1 MAVRLKEWQKPWV
14 AWDGINISDN
24 HVISVLLRA
33 ANNLIHV
40 NEDRELYVDLQL
52 DDWIAPDD
60 DFPAWVT
67 VGKILAE
74 DWWQRSGLILNWQT
88 ISWDYARLILDTN
101 WTLYI
106 DKGTGIW
113 EEIWWGSGWD
123 SNVKYFNLPN
133 LSNAQV
139 WQAVIDWFLD
149 GNYPIVVYQWE
160 TYLVQAQPMANTLR
174 FYDIHP
180 IVTSILNQWFSTVEL
195 NTLYLYWDGSHVFDS
210 WSIDRIWISPQVLA
224 TNVDYQNPYQPQYP
238 WSPTTK
244 QYVDNRITIS
254 ATAPDYPIQGTLWYD
269 TTNDEL
275 KSYDGTN
282 WNTIGSGGGS
292 TYTAWRWIDI
302 TNDVISTTYVAWENV
317 TIEEAIESDMRGPA
331 PSWFH
336 VPLSSEWEAVYDV
349 WTDLWGWSSDW
360 TNLGIAL
367 KLPFA
372 GYRVNWSADVY
383 FQGSM
388 GLYWSSS
395 HYSTNN
401 AYDLLFTP
409 NSISIN
415 PQSAYYRAGGLSV
428 RCFKN
433 SPVIPTS
440 SWTKLYW
447 TSIESWGIFRSSTD
461 WLISMSSDWQTWI
474 TIADKN
480 LWATQVRNSWDT
492 VSAANCWWYFQ
503 RWNNYMFPFTWSVT
517 TSSTQVD
524 ASNYWPWNYYSSDTF
539 ITSNWAWDSTDNA
552 NLRWWVSQRTYNL
565 WLEISATDTK
575 YSAWDWILI
584 DSNNDISIDTTW
596 ATSWQVL
603 SVDAQWNPV
612 WTTPS
617 GGAQYTAW
625 EWISIDWNNEIS
637 IDMTWATNGQVLST
651 DWNGNIVWTTPSWGS
666 MNLIA
671 GDNIQILDNVT
682 IEDTKGPCP
691 MWFHIPLSTERS
703 ALWTEMQALWLDS
716 QWTWYAMENYLYMP
730 AAWYLNDSSNIT
742 GWWTYYGVWCADED
756 AFNFGYTFDTS
767 NRNAAKVYWLNI
779 RPFADSPVVPDSTW
793 SVVYDGSSIATGAW
807 VFWHGIYWVISI
819 SSDGVNWIT
828 ISDKNLWATAT
839 YVPWDTITS
848 ATRWNYYQ
856 WWNCYWFD
864 AAPVTSYDSV
874 DATGYWPGNYY
885 YWDEF
890 VLSTYNRQ
898 IWNNSNLWWGVSH
911 QSVTGTMISATDT
924 DTTYS
929 AGDWISIDSNNVI
942 SNSMY
947 PSNQGSASAWQV
959 LKIDAYWNT
968 YWDNESWWGTSY
980 IGWQWITINGPYISN
995 DLYPSNTWSEGNALI
1010 LNSNLEPVWWT
1021 VSTFPW
1027 MTVLSYGHSTWQNFL
1042 DAYNNNAIVYC
1053 KASSNTNP
1061 WTWVQW
1067 RMAFMAFVTLNSWWT
1082 PTSVEFQYYRSR
1094 SEHNSDANQQDEIYV
1109 YKLSNTSWGTW
1120 TVDVRNAA
1128 AKIAVWTGLS
1138 ASYSNSGVMTIS
1150 NTNYANVKAWNIDT
1164 YDTGSGTYPRIS
1176 QSLLE
1181 EIVVWLVQTWWTR
1194 LESDAILK
1202 DSNTWDIFNL
1212 VKYVTAS
1219 WGNPARL
1226 EFLGTKRVTYPGTS
1240 QWVTGEYT
1248 HWYMRLFTIYI
1259 TNTGWVLSYSCS
1271 LDKSTDTETITN
1283 YLSVEGSWYT
1293 TAFIPTL
1300 DHQPTTKKY
1309 VDDKF
1314 WNTLATDSA
1323 YWTVKL
1329 WSSTVQ
1335 TEAMQSVT
1343 SIVGRTYW
1351 VQVDSNWQMVVNVPW
1366 EWQWITK
1373 DTTWTTYSM
1382 DHVWVGT
1389 WVQYGALQT
1398 IDANTLYIIL

>member
-60 DFPAWVT
+60 EFPAWVT

-88 ISWDYARLILDTN
+88 ISWDYARLILATN

-180 IVTSILNQWFSTVEL
+180 IVTSVLNHWFSTVEL
-195 NTLYLYWDGSHVFDS
+195 NTLYLYWDNSQIFDS

-269 TTNDEL
+269 TTNDVL

-282 WNTIGSGGGS
+282 WNTIGSGGGGS
-292 TYTAWRWIDI
+292 YTAWDWIDI
-302 TNDVISTTYVAWENV
+302 TSNVITNTMYPWSVWNQWQVLKSNWDWTTY
-317 TIEEAIESDMRGPA
+317 
-331 PSWFH
+331 
-336 VPLSSEWEAVYDV
+336 
-349 WTDLWGWSSDW
+349 
-360 TNLGIAL
+360 
-367 KLPFA
+367 
-372 GYRVNWSADVY
+372 
-383 FQGSM
+383 
-388 GLYWSSS
+388 
-395 HYSTNN
+395 
-401 AYDLLFTP
+401 
-409 NSISIN
+409 
-415 PQSAYYRAGGLSV
+415 
-428 RCFKN
+428 
-433 SPVIPTS
+433 
-440 SWTKLYW
+440 
-447 TSIESWGIFRSSTD
+447 
-461 WLISMSSDWQTWI
+461 
-474 TIADKN
+474 
-480 LWATQVRNSWDT
+480 WDT
-492 VSAANCWWYFQ
+492 DND
-503 RWNNYMFPFTWSVT
+503 T
-517 TSSTQVD
+517 T
-524 ASNYWPWNYYSSDTF
+524 YW
-539 ITSNWAWDSTDNA
+539 
-552 NLRWWVSQRTYNL
+552 
-565 WLEISATDTK
+565 
-575 YSAWDWILI
+575 AWDWISI
-584 DSNNDISIDTTW
+584 DGNNDISIDTTW

-612 WTTPS
+612 WATPS
-617 GGAQYTAW
+617 GGTQYTAW
-625 EWISIDWNNEIS
+625 EWIDIDWNNEIS

-651 DWNGNIVWTTPSWGS
+651 DWSGNIVWITPSWGS

-671 GDNIQILDNVT
+671 GDNIQIFNNVT

-691 MWFHIPLSTERS
+691 MWFHVPLSTERN
-703 ALWTEMQALWLDS
+703 ALWAEMQALWLDS

-730 AAWYLNDSSNIT
+730 AAWYLDASWSIT
-742 GWWTYYGVWCADED
+742 DWWTYYGVWCADED

-767 NRNAAKVYWLNI
+767 NRNAFKINWLNI

-793 SVVYDGSSIATGAW
+793 SVVYDGSSVATGAW

-828 ISDKNLWATAT
+828 IADKNLWANYT

-848 ATRWNYYQ
+848 DTRWNYYQ

-864 AAPVTSYDSV
+864 VAPATSYDTV
-874 DATGYWPGNYY
+874 DATWYWPGNYY
-885 YWDEF
+885 YGDKF
-890 VLSTYNRQ
+890 VLGSYNRQ

-929 AGDWISIDSNNVI
+929 AGNWISIDSYNVI
-942 SNSMY
+942 SNTMY
-947 PSNQGSASAWQV
+947 PASQGTAWQV
-959 LKIDAYWNT
+959 LKIDANWDT
-968 YWDNESWWGTSY
+968 YWDNESWGSYQWGS
-980 IGWQWITINGPYISN
+980 WITINGPYIIN
-995 DLYPSNTWSEGNALI
+995 DLWPSNVWAEWNALI
-1010 LNSNLEPVWWT
+1010 LNSSLEPQWWT

-1027 MTVLSYGHSTWQNFL
+1027 MTVLSYGHSTWSDFIN
-1042 DAYNNNAIVYC
+1042 AYNNNAIVYC
-1053 KASSNTNP
+1053 KASSNSNP
-1061 WTWVQW
+1061 WTWTQW
-1067 RMAFMAFVTLNSWWT
+1067 RMAFMAYVNLSWTT
-1082 PTSVEFQYYRSR
+1082 PTEVEFQYYRSR
-1094 SEHNSDANQQDEIYV
+1094 SNHNSDANQQDEVYV
-1109 YKLSNTSWGTW
+1109 YKLTNSWTW
-1120 TVDVRNAA
+1120 TWSVEVRNAA
-1128 AKIAVWTGLS
+1128 AKIATWTGLS
-1138 ASYSNSGVMTIS
+1138 ASYSNGVMTLN

-1164 YDTGSGTYPRIS
+1164 YDTGSGTYPRITS
-1176 QSLLE
+1176 ALLE
-1181 EIVVWLVQTWWTR
+1181 EIVVWLVQTWGTR

-1212 VKYVTAS
+1212 VKYVAAS
-1219 WGNPARL
+1219 WADPARL

-1248 HWYMRLFTIYI
+1248 HGYMRLFTIYI
-1259 TNTGWVLSYSCS
+1259 DTTGWTISYSCS

-1335 TEAMQSVT
+1335 TEAMQNVT
-1343 SIVGRTYW
+1343 SVSWRTYW
-1351 VQVDSNWQMVVNVPW
+1351 VQVNSNWQMVVNVPW
-1366 EWQWITK
+1366 ERQWITK

-1389 WVQYGALQT
+1389 WVQYGALST
-1398 IDANTLYIIL
+1398 IDANTLYVIL